1 MLTVLT
7 PNEVE
12 KVLRDTRGGF
22 FTVTFTKRT
31 TGELRTMHATLNLK
45 SALKG
50 GEAKYDAKAKSL
62 LIVRDMDAT
71 RNGDAPIRSI
81 PWDAVHEI
89 HANGNVYIIEVN
101 DVE

>member
-1 MLTVLT
+1 MLTVIT

-22 FTVTFTKRT
+22 FTVVFTKRT
-31 TGELRTMHATLNLK
+31 TGEVRFMRATLNLK

-71 RNGDAPIRSI
+71 RNGDDNPIRSI
-81 PWDAVHEI
+81 PWDAVIEI
-89 HANGNVYIIEVN
+89 RADKKVYVIK
-101 DVE
+101 DGS

>member
-1 MLTVLT
+1 MLTEIT

-12 KVLRDTRGGF
+12 QVLRDTRGGF
-22 FTVTFTKRT
+22 FTVVFTKRK
-31 TGELRTMHATLNLK
+31 TGDLRSMRATLNLK
-45 SALKG
+45 NALKG

-71 RNGDAPIRSI
+71 REGIAPIRSI

-89 HANGNVYIIEVN
+89 RANGNVYV
-101 DVE
+101 VKA